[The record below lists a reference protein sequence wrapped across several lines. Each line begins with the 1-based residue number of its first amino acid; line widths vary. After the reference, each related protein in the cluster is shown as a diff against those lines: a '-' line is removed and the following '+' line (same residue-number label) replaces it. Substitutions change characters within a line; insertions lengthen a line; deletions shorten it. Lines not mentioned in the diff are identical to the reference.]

1 MAPPAV
7 GGSVESVTIRGRI
20 FAVAADAEINKKMGG
35 FENEVQPNGDGSA
48 RLVKTRVAWLLD
60 GLQLECSDAKGDA
73 EFLQEV
79 ADGFDYEPV
88 TITMASGVVFQ
99 GKGTIT
105 GEVQVSSQNATATVQ
120 LSGPG
125 TLTQQ

>member
-20 FAVAADAEINKKMGG
+20 FAVAADAEVNKKNGG
-35 FENEVQPNGDGSA
+35 FENEVQPNGNGSA
-48 RLVKTRVAWLLD
+48 RLIKTRVSWKLD
-60 GLQLECSDAKGDA
+60 GVQLEISDAKGDA
-73 EFLQEV
+73 EFLQEI
-79 ADGFDYEPV
+79 ADGFEFVPC
-88 TITMASGVVFQ
+88 TITMASSIVYQ

-105 GEVQVSSQNATATVQ
+105 GEVQVSSQNATATVS
-120 LSGPG
+120 LEGEG